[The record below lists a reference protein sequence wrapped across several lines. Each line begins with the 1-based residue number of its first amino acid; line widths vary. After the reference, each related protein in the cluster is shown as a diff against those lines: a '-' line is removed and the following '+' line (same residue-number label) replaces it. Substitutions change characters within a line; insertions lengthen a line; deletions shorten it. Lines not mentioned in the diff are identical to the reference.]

1 MTFSCY
7 CSIADAKQENL
18 AENTVDD
25 DRLLRLIRQFTSRIN
40 TKFKAFGTSL
50 FVPVIDTRSI
60 GLYPGNISSWNR
72 TLTLSTYGA
81 GVSPL
86 LELTAVS
93 SNSQSLV
100 IGTNVQTYPAA
111 PAPWYALQLMGSA
124 WTSWYNAACNPSTW
138 GIQNATVTGVWG
150 YNTDYA
156 HAWLDVDTLA
166 AAILNTTATTFT
178 VANVDGDNPLGE
190 SPRISAGNVV
200 QIEDEWMDV
209 VATDITTN
217 TVTVVRGVN
226 GSTAAAHV
234 IGSIVSV
241 YQVDENIRRATA
253 RQAAFL
259 YSRQGAFDT
268 ARIDGVGVVQYPQ
281 DMPQEISALLSLF
294 ANM

>member
-1 MTFSCY
+1 MTSLY
-7 CSIADAKQENL
+7 CSLADVRQESL
-18 AENTVDD
+18 ADNTVDD
-25 DRLLRLIRQFTSRIN
+25 DRVMRLIRQFTSRIN

-50 FVPVIDTRSI
+50 FVPVIDTRYI
-60 GLYPGNISSWNR
+60 GLYAGNISSWNR

-111 PAPWYALQLMGSA
+111 PAPWYALQLMGDTWA
-124 WTSWYNAACNPSTW
+124 SWYNAACNPSTW

-156 HAWLDVDTLA
+156 NAWMAVDALA
-166 AAILNTTATTFT
+166 AGVNASVTTIT
-178 VANVDGDNPLGE
+178 VDDVAGFNPLGE
-190 SPRISAGNVV
+190 YPRISPGNVI
-200 QIEDEWMDV
+200 QIDDEWMDV
-209 VATDITTN
+209 ISTDPDLN
-217 TVTVVRGVN
+217 TAGVVRGVN
-226 GSTAAAHV
+226 GSTAAAHLISAV
-234 IGSIVSV
+234 VSV
-241 YQVDENIRRATA
+241 YQVDESIRRATA

-268 ARIDGVGVVQYPQ
+268 MRIDGASVIQYPQ
-281 DMPQEISALLSLF
+281 DMPQEISALLDLF
-294 ANM
+294 ANMG